1 VRRRKSVNQSGLHS
15 LGEQIDAQEPLGTV
29 ANEAGLRA
37 LGAEMEKAARGG
49 GAGPGTSLRQRLARR
64 RAGKPRWSVRRR
76 IVVVCAALV
85 VLVGAVV
92 GGGYAYVHYQFDQLH
107 KVACHACTQV
117 AAGQPYNLLVIG
129 SDSRAGNT
137 GQAASSFGTYSAVGG
152 QRSDSIKIFHIDPA
166 AGTARVLSIP
176 RDTYVTTSGLAPSTG
191 LTGPEK
197 INAAFNNGPE
207 ALVETIQNTF
217 GIPISH
223 WIVIDFDGVIDS
235 VKALG
240 GIELD
245 FRYPVRDDNDG
256 VNESGLDITQT
267 GCQSLTGTQ
276 VLALSRS
283 RYYEYYQDGEW
294 QMDPGYDLSRIA
306 RQNVIVEAMIA
317 KAKGTF
323 NPFTWQ
329 SLIDAVKGNVSID
342 DKLSLGTVYDVIE
355 RYHAF
360 SPSSL
365 QTWTLPTVAQAGTPA
380 GDVELVNTQ
389 APNDYVT
396 TITEFLGAPPG
407 PVSTPPLDRYGY
419 PITVPTPAAVPPA
432 STTTTGAAP
441 HTSTTAPP
449 APSTPSLPSYDP
461 TVCT

>member
-1 VRRRKSVNQSGLHS
+1 MRRRKSVNQSGLHS

-29 ANEAGLRA
+29 ANEARLRA
-37 LGAEMEKAARGG
+37 LGEEMERSTGEHR
-49 GAGPGTSLRQRLARR
+49 AGPLASLRQRLARR

-85 VLVGAVV
+85 VLAGAVV
-92 GGGYAYVHYQFDQLH
+92 GGGYAYVRYQFDQVH
-107 KVACHACTQV
+107 KVACHACVQV

-152 QRSDSIKIFHIDPA
+152 QRSDTIKIFHIDPA

-240 GIELD
+240 GIQLD
-245 FRYPVRDDNDG
+245 FQYPVRDDNDG

-267 GCQSLTGTQ
+267 GCQNLTGSQ

-283 RYYEYYQDGEW
+283 RYYEYYEDGEW
-294 QMDPGYDLSRIA
+294 QVDPGYDLSRIA

-317 KAKGTF
+317 KAKSTL

-342 DKLSLGTVYDVIE
+342 NKLSLGTVYDVFE

-407 PVSTPPLDRYGY
+407 PVTTPPLDRYGE
-419 PITVPTPAAVPPA
+419 PITVPTPAPVPPA
-432 STTTTGAAP
+432 TPTTGAAP
-441 HTSTTAPP
+441 HTSTTAP
-449 APSTPSLPSYDP
+449 ATPSTPSLPSYDP
-461 TVCT
+461 TLCT